1 MDSDLPQ
8 YAIHLVGELIR
19 VANVSYQGA
28 ELEGDE
34 YVHWIA

>member
-8 YAIHLVGELIR
+8 YAILLVGELIR
-19 VANVSYQGA
+19 IANVFYQGA

-34 YVHWIA
+34 YVYRIA